1 MCVAAG
7 KTHKFFG
14 KFCVNTKWMIPNS
27 VQISNL
33 KQFMRMD
40 ESLAS
45 LWVVRT
51 FSLFFDV
58 LNNPSK
64 EMSNNTNKILVLK
77 LESLFLD
84 L

>member
-1 MCVAAG
+1 
-7 KTHKFFG
+7 
-14 KFCVNTKWMIPNS
+14 MIPNS

-45 LWVVRT
+45 LWIVRT

-64 EMSNNTNKILVLK
+64 EMSNNTNKILVSK

>member
-1 MCVAAG
+1 
-7 KTHKFFG
+7 
-14 KFCVNTKWMIPNS
+14 MIPNS

-45 LWVVRT
+45 LWIVRT

-58 LNNPSK
+58 LNNPNK

>member
-1 MCVAAG
+1 
-7 KTHKFFG
+7 
-14 KFCVNTKWMIPNS
+14 MIPNS

-45 LWVVRT
+45 LWSVRT

-64 EMSNNTNKILVLK
+64 EMSNNTNKILVSK

>member
-1 MCVAAG
+1 
-7 KTHKFFG
+7 
-14 KFCVNTKWMIPNS
+14 MIPNS

-45 LWVVRT
+45 LWIVRT
-51 FSLFFDV
+51 FSHFFDV

-64 EMSNNTNKILVLK
+64 EMSNNTNKILVSK
-77 LESLFLD
+77 LESLD

>member
-1 MCVAAG
+1 
-7 KTHKFFG
+7 
-14 KFCVNTKWMIPNS
+14 MIPNS

-45 LWVVRT
+45 LWIVRT

>member
-1 MCVAAG
+1 
-7 KTHKFFG
+7 
-14 KFCVNTKWMIPNS
+14 MIPNS

-45 LWVVRT
+45 FWIVRT

-58 LNNPSK
+58 LNNPNK
-64 EMSNNTNKILVLK
+64 EMSNNTNKILVSK

>member
-1 MCVAAG
+1 
-7 KTHKFFG
+7 
-14 KFCVNTKWMIPNS
+14 MIPNS

-45 LWVVRT
+45 LWIVRT

-77 LESLFLD
+77 LEFLFLD